1 MERIDLLNK
10 FHFLAL
16 PGAKEQKLRDK
27 DDIPRKGRYYY
38 YECIRE
44 AAVSQNKRFTPIV
57 TMLFKTMD
65 NRDKS
70 LDKLLELGN
79 RRNLG
84 LRLGSN

>member
-44 AAVSQNKRFTPIV
+44 AAVSQNKEIYTNRNNAV
-57 TMLFKTMD
+57 QD
-65 NRDKS
+65 N
-70 LDKLLELGN
+70 G
-79 RRNLG
+79 
-84 LRLGSN
+84 